1 MKNKL
6 LIAAIAEGSLLV
18 AMELMYAQLLHP
30 FFGQSYY
37 VWLAMLAIT
46 MLGSAIGY
54 IVGGQFT
61 RFPDSKIKL
70 IVSVCLIFIGVYFL
84 LVFSFNEFLFVKL
97 QEFSLFTALIYHSL
111 LILLIPVILITL
123 NSPIIVKYYSLHVA
137 NSGKSS
143 GTVFFA
149 STIGGVISI
158 YALAFFILPAFDLIG
173 ILHSLGLLVLI
184 ISALFFMQSSSYILL
199 AANVVIFLF
208 IYFSVS
214 KNQTEITETANT
226 KVLYRNHGIMG
237 ELEIRE
243 EHGETRIISLNR
255 TEQSAIDVK
264 FSSSLMSYP
273 YRVLTYAS
281 VKPAQS
287 DVLVAGY
294 GGGALVNLLIEL
306 DFAVDCIEF
315 DDRMY
320 PVSKKY
326 FNANDAFN
334 LKIDDFRHY
343 INVTNKKYDLI
354 VLDLS
359 KGESIPANVYTV
371 ESFRRILKLLN
382 PGGFVILHYFSD
394 MHGTGEYG
402 LHSLMKTMDQSGAF
416 FALAR
421 KNEGDQSPE
430 QLLFMSNNPQIIV
443 DRGLRIPR
451 RIVTSYNFAINNFM
465 LTNIDY
471 SSGQVLTDDKNNLE
485 KIQLDVVVG
494 VRKEVRRAQLTKST
508 AP

>member
-6 LIAAIAEGSLLV
+6 LIAAVAEGFLLV
-18 AMELMYAQLLHP
+18 AIELMHSQLLHP
-30 FFGQSYY
+30 FYGQSYY
-37 VWLAMLAIT
+37 VWLLMLAIT

-54 IVGGQFT
+54 IAGGQLT
-61 RFPDSKIKL
+61 RLPDSKIKL
-70 IVSVCLIFIGVYFL
+70 IVSVCLIFTGIYFL
-84 LVFSFNEFLFVKL
+84 LVFSFNEFLFIKF
-97 QEFSLFTALIYHSL
+97 QEFSLFTALIFHSL

-123 NSPIIVKYYSLHVA
+123 NSPIIIKYYSLHII

-158 YALAFFILPAFDLIG
+158 YALAFFILPYFDLIS

-184 ISALFFMQSSSYILL
+184 ISVLFFMQRSYYVLL
-199 AANVVIFLF
+199 VANSLIFMF
-208 IYFSVS
+208 IYFGIS
-214 KNQTEITETANT
+214 KNQTDITETANS

-243 EHGETRIISLNR
+243 EYGKSRYISLNR
-255 TEQSAIDVK
+255 MNQSAIDVK
-264 FSSSLMSYP
+264 FSASIWSYP

-294 GGGALVNLLIEL
+294 GGGVLINLLIDL

-326 FNANDAFN
+326 LNANDNFN

-343 INVTNKKYDLI
+343 INITSKKYDLI
-354 VLDLS
+354 ILDLS
-359 KGESIPANVYTV
+359 KGESIPENVYTV
-371 ESFRRILKLLN
+371 ESFKRILELLN

-394 MHGTGEYG
+394 LLGTGEYG

-416 FALAR
+416 FALAK
-421 KNEGDQSPE
+421 KNEGDQNPE
-430 QLLFMSNNPQIIV
+430 QLLFMSNDPQIIV
-443 DRGLRIPR
+443 ERKLRISKG
-451 RIVTSYNFAINNFM
+451 IVMNYNIPYNNFM

-485 KIQLDVVVG
+485 KIQLDIVVG
-494 VRKEVRRAQLTKST
+494 VREEVNKPLENTSLH
-508 AP
+508 